1 MHEILL
7 LSAALVIRTYVPTNG
22 EVAVAIAP
30 SERVVQAYSASFDN
44 PWHHC
49 DPATRTDR
57 LDDARNGLVQGLANG
72 QELVVSFVADDAAP
86 DWTSPYSKGRKT
98 FPYSGEFAAAFRA
111 YGGCDYI
118 AEMTE
123 VAVPSYAGTGRRNAA
138 VCAFHAALE
147 KTRPGTFP
155 VPVLTYGPEE
165 GKRALVVVGHFR
177 RFNPADR
184 AYGLDGTEIAG
195 RLSSAGMRT
204 TVVSSARVG
213 DVSVD
218 DAGYIVHG
226 GARVAFAVFAH
237 LDAVDA
243 AALRS
248 VLGTR
253 RLQTATFICDSPM
266 VGHARILLPSA
277 DIDAQSRNLL

>member
-57 LDDARNGLVQGLANG
+57 LDDARNGLVQGLANR

-165 GKRALVVVGHFR
+165 GKREG
-177 RFNPADR
+177 
-184 AYGLDGTEIAG
+184 
-195 RLSSAGMRT
+195 
-204 TVVSSARVG
+204 
-213 DVSVD
+213 
-218 DAGYIVHG
+218 
-226 GARVAFAVFAH
+226 
-237 LDAVDA
+237 
-243 AALRS
+243 
-248 VLGTR
+248 
-253 RLQTATFICDSPM
+253 Q
-266 VGHARILLPSA
+266 
-277 DIDAQSRNLL
+277 